1 MDTDTPINIGI
12 DKVRV
17 GCILVPPY
25 YRDESDWESVKG
37 GKKIF
42 WPISEDTGI
51 SLFTNQFNGVRRGYL
66 TFNPARIIDPHGI
79 TCASWAETLVAIGGC
94 AQIAYEHHLCF
105 RPTVHELDM
114 YGLHLAADFG
124 PIPDMERVMRK
135 ALTLKSFRG
144 MNPRGYWSH
153 DGTRIES
160 IYFKTATRGQIKIYD
175 KSAKEKLPISL
186 LRIELETVRDLHIS
200 DGTDTVGDITTDVVQ
215 RLFRTRLE
223 PLIKALHPTRPKFV
237 DEIISNS
244 RDAKIL
250 VQICGREFLARH
262 NIFPKITDQ
271 YKRNKTEFD
280 KKFFYGDIEDLL

>member
-1 MDTDTPINIGI
+1 
-12 DKVRV
+12 
-17 GCILVPPY
+17 
-25 YRDESDWESVKG
+25 
-37 GKKIF
+37 
-42 WPISEDTGI
+42 
-51 SLFTNQFNGVRRGYL
+51 
-66 TFNPARIIDPHGI
+66 
-79 TCASWAETLVAIGGC
+79 
-94 AQIAYEHHLCF
+94 
-105 RPTVHELDM
+105 M
-114 YGLHLAADFG
+114 YGLHLAADFA

-144 MNPRGYWSH
+144 LKPRGYWSH